1 MFKGAEIRRLLIF
14 SLVVIVMA
22 MSMKAF
28 AQKTPNVRLGVLKYG
43 TVNWEVDV
51 IKHHKLDK
59 KYGFTLNVLSLG
71 SKNASAVALQSNAVD
86 IILTDWLWVNRQRAN
101 DKDISLFPTSIATG
115 GLYVP
120 KDSPAKDVRDLANKK
135 VGIAGGEVDKNW
147 LLLQAYAQAQYGF
160 DIKNETKPSFMSPVL
175 LNVLMLRGELD
186 GGINFW
192 HYGARLKAKGYR
204 LLVTVPEILHAL
216 HIENDV
222 PLLGWAFKKPWADQH
237 AKSIKGFL
245 RASLA
250 AKQILYSSD
259 DEWARIRHLTK
270 AENDEVFTGL
280 QAEYRKGLLHRFG
293 PEELMATKDI
303 FTVLAEQ
310 GGHKLVGNATSLD
323 EHTFYTYD
331 PRLLTWNPVVEDES
345 AQ

>member
-22 MSMKAF
+22 ISMKAF
-28 AQKTPNVRLGVLKYG
+28 AQKSPNVRLGVLKYG

-59 KYGFTLNVLSLG
+59 KYGFTLDVLSLG
-71 SKNASAVALQSNAVD
+71 SKNASAVALQSDAVD

-101 DKDISLFPTSIATG
+101 DKDITLFPTSIATG
-115 GLYVP
+115 GLYVAN
-120 KDSPAKDVRDLANKK
+120 DSPAKDVRDLANKR

-147 LLLQAYAQAQYGF
+147 LLLQAYAKAQYGF

-175 LNVLMLRGELD
+175 LNVLMLRSELD

-237 AKSIKGFL
+237 AKSIRGFL

-280 QAEYRKGLLHRFG
+280 QTEYRKGLLHRFG

-310 GGHKLVGNATSLD
+310 GGHNLVGNATSLD
-323 EHTFYTYD
+323 EHTFYTYG
-331 PRLLTWNPVVEDES
+331 PRLLTWDPVVEDES

>member
-1 MFKGAEIRRLLIF
+1 MFKGVEIRRLLIF
-14 SLVVIVMA
+14 SVVVIVMA
-22 MSMKAF
+22 MSMKAL
-28 AQKTPNVRLGVLKYG
+28 AQTTPNVRLGVLKYG

-59 KYGFTLNVLSLG
+59 KYGFTLEVLSLG

-101 DKDISLFPTSIATG
+101 DKDITLFPTSIATG

-120 KDSPAKDVRDLANKK
+120 KDSSAKDVRDLANKK

-147 LLLQAYAQAQYGF
+147 LLLQAYAKAQYGF
-160 DIKNETKPSFMSPVL
+160 DIKNKTAPSFMSPVL

-186 GGINFW
+186 AGINFW

-204 LLVTVPEILHAL
+204 LLVTLPEILHAL

-280 QAEYRKGLLHRFG
+280 QTEYRRGLLHRFG

-310 GGHKLVGNATSLD
+310 GGHNLVGNATSLD
-323 EHTFYTYD
+323 EHTFYAFD
-331 PRLLTWNPVVEDES
+331 QRLLTWNPVVEDES

>member
-22 MSMKAF
+22 ISMKAF
-28 AQKTPNVRLGVLKYG
+28 AQKSPNVRLGVLKYG

-59 KYGFTLNVLSLG
+59 KYGFTLDVLSLG
-71 SKNASAVALQSNAVD
+71 SKNASAVALQSDAVD

-101 DKDISLFPTSIATG
+101 DKDITLFPTSIATG
-115 GLYVP
+115 GLYVAN
-120 KDSPAKDVRDLANKK
+120 DSPAKDVRDLANKR

-147 LLLQAYAQAQYGF
+147 LLLQAYAKAQYGF

-186 GGINFW
+186 AGINFW
-192 HYGARLKAKGYR
+192 HYGARLKAKGHR

-222 PLLGWAFKKPWADQH
+222 PLLGWAFKKPWAEQH
-237 AKSIKGFL
+237 ANSIKGFL
-245 RASLA
+245 QASLA

-259 DEWARIRHLTK
+259 EEWTRIRGLTK
-270 AENDEVFTGL
+270 AEDDEVFTRL
-280 QAEYRKGLLHRFG
+280 QTEYRRGLLHRFG
-293 PEELMATKDI
+293 LQELTATKDI
-303 FTVLAEQ
+303 FAVLAQ
-310 GGHKLVGNATSLD
+310 HGGHSLVGNATSLD
-323 EHTFYTYD
+323 EHTFYAFD
-331 PRLLTWNPVVEDES
+331 QRLLSWNPVVEDES
-345 AQ
+345 AR